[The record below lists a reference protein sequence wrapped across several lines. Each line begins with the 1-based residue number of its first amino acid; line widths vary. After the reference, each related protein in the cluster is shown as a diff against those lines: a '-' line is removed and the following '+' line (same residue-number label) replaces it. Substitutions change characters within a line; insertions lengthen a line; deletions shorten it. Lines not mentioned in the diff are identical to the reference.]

1 MEEAQQIELEVPG
14 VRALFIGEDDR
25 VEAEA
30 GTLAQ
35 RKGPLAF
42 FEPGYAERRQLHLA
56 QFFLDHGG
64 QLGHSWLMAATPGPS
79 SLFSHGWN
87 FDNELSQE
95 IEDISNSARIPRF
108 RPIAKFPELPPLDL
122 DGNLS
127 PEKICTIPK
136 RFVSPQCK

>member
-64 QLGHSWLMAATPGPS
+64 QLGRSWLMAATPGPS
-79 SLFSHGWN
+79 SGHRRTLLEMVAGGSISHSTQGY
-87 FDNELSQE
+87 
-95 IEDISNSARIPRF
+95 I
-108 RPIAKFPELPPLDL
+108 
-122 DGNLS
+122 
-127 PEKICTIPK
+127 
-136 RFVSPQCK
+136 